1 MSWVIVGF
9 TGRWVGNPGDLLI
22 RIQWDWDI
30 HGFYMEFSMDS
41 CNGDIPT
48 VSWEIHELNRP
59 AQMRKKNR
67 NKWRIVHQKCPASVN
82 SGRFFRG
89 EKVVIKG
96 RRIFFL
102 TACSPLDRKIGK
114 PPWPVESST
123 QKNAENAAPEM
134 AIEWIHSWVNM
145 EMIHCN
151 LFPICVPRH
160 IIWLPCTAFIG
171 AAAAT

>member
-1 MSWVIVGF
+1 MGF

-59 AQMRKKNR
+59 LNEKIIEINGGLSIKSALPNLSTQ
-67 NKWRIVHQKCPASVN
+67 C
-82 SGRFFRG
+82 FFRG
-89 EKVVIKG
+89 EKVVVKG
-96 RRIFFL
+96 RLIFSNRLF
-102 TACSPLDRKIGK
+102 PLDRKIGK
-114 PPWPVESST
+114 PPWPRVFD
-123 QKNAENAAPEM
+123 AEKCRKCRPRNGHWMDTLLSKYGNDPLQF
-134 AIEWIHSWVNM
+134 V
-145 EMIHCN
+145 
-151 LFPICVPRH
+151 FPICVPRH
-160 IIWLPCTAFIG
+160 IIWLLCTAFIG